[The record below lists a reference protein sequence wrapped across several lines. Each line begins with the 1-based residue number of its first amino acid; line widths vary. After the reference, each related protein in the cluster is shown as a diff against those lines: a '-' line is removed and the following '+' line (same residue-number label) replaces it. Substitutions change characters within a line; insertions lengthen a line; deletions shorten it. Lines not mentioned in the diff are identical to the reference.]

1 MKSNECYTFKFKI
14 SKFDRKGEIRIG
26 GSTVK
31 DYSGEDIGKQS
42 GCCIGFKAQTC
53 YYGRSL
59 NNSYQTSI
67 KEGDIIKVI
76 FDMNSRYVHYKI
88 NGQEYNN
95 VFQSINCPLYPFV
108 ELFSVG
114 DKVKLLDVSKK

>member
-26 GSTVK
+26 GSTEK
-31 DYSGEDIGKQS
+31 DYSGEDIGKKS

-67 KEGDIIKVI
+67 KEGDTIKVI
-76 FDMNSRYVHYKI
+76 FDMNNRYVNYKI

-95 VFQSINCPLYPFV
+95 VFQSINCPLYPYV